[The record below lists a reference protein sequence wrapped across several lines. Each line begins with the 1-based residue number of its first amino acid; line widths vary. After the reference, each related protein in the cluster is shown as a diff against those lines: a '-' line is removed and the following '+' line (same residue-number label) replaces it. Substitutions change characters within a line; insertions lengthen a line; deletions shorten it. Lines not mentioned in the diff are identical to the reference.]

1 MISLF
6 VHPWGEFMVNKSHH
20 LSQVNISRMI
30 APLDDPIM
38 AEFVAQ
44 LDSINKLADK
54 SPGFVWRLQAQE
66 GNATTIRAYDDELIL
81 FNLSVWESID
91 AFKQFVYRSQ
101 HGEVM
106 RARKKWFQKSE
117 GKNMALWWVSIGHIP
132 TVDEAKQRLQY
143 LNDYGES
150 VYSFSLQK
158 QFLPVEPASIN

>member
-1 MISLF
+1 
-6 VHPWGEFMVNKSHH
+6 MVSKSHH
-20 LSQVNISRMI
+20 LSQINIARMI
-30 APLDDPIM
+30 APLRDPIM

-44 LDSINKLADK
+44 LDSINKLADN
-54 SPGFVWRLQAQE
+54 SPGFLWRLRTQE
-66 GNATTIRAYDDELIL
+66 GDATSIRAYDDELIL

-106 RARKKWFQKSE
+106 RNRKKWFQKSE
-117 GKNMALWWVSIGHIP
+117 GINMALWWVLIGHIP

-150 VYSFSLQK
+150 AYAFSLRQP
-158 QFLPVEPASIN
+158 FLTPEPISIT